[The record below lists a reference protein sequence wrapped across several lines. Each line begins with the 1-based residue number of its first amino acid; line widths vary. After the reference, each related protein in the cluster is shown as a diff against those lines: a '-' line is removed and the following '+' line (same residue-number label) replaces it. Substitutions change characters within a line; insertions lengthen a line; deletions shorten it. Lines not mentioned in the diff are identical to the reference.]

1 MIPSFSQLMSG
12 LSFAFSLLRGRPFDL
27 VKSQVNIGPLGLWHV
42 LFITSIVSIL
52 AKLAI
57 FQIAIPHDLPLRMI
71 LSTIPL
77 MVIELSLFVFFVYYL
92 LNLLKRNNYFYNFII
107 SFFWLVTLQSSLVLM
122 ITVLLW
128 VLPDIALLIAIV
140 GAVISIQILIVQFK
154 IAKQLLDLTTL
165 SAIGIVFG
173 NIIIGL
179 VVGYLDQI
187 YHSFFAV

>member
-57 FQIAIPHDLPLRMI
+57 FQIAIPHELPLRMI

-77 MVIELSLFVFFVYYL
+77 MIIELSLFVFFVYYL

-128 VLPDIALLIAIV
+128 VLQDIALLIAIV

-179 VVGYLDQI
+179 IVGYLDQI
-187 YHSFFAV
+187 FYSFFAV

>member
-1 MIPSFSQLMSG
+1 MIPSFNQLMSG

-179 VVGYLDQI
+179 IVGYLDQI
-187 YHSFFAV
+187 FYSFFAV

>member
-179 VVGYLDQI
+179 IVGYLDQVF
-187 YHSFFAV
+187 YSFFAV

>member
-1 MIPSFSQLMSG
+1 MIPSFSQLISG

-128 VLPDIALLIAIV
+128 VLQDIALLIAIV

-179 VVGYLDQI
+179 IVGYLDQI
-187 YHSFFAV
+187 FYSFFAV

>member
-1 MIPSFSQLMSG
+1 
-12 LSFAFSLLRGRPFDL
+12 
-27 VKSQVNIGPLGLWHV
+27 
-42 LFITSIVSIL
+42 
-52 AKLAI
+52 
-57 FQIAIPHDLPLRMI
+57 
-71 LSTIPL
+71 
-77 MVIELSLFVFFVYYL
+77 
-92 LNLLKRNNYFYNFII
+92 
-107 SFFWLVTLQSSLVLM
+107 M

-179 VVGYLDQI
+179 IVGYLDQI
-187 YHSFFAV
+187 FYSFFAV

>member
-128 VLPDIALLIAIV
+128 VLQDIALLIAIV

-179 VVGYLDQI
+179 IVGYLDQI
-187 YHSFFAV
+187 FYSFFAV

>member
-1 MIPSFSQLMSG
+1 MIPSFNQLLSG

-57 FQIAIPHDLPLRMI
+57 YQIVIPHELPLRMI

-77 MVIELSLFVFFVYYL
+77 MIIELSLFVFFVYYL
-92 LNLLKRNNYFYNFII
+92 LNILKRNNYFYNFII
-107 SFFWLVTLQSSLVLM
+107 SFFWLVALQSSLVLM

-128 VLPDIALLIAIV
+128 VLPDVALLIAII

-187 YHSFFAV
+187 FYSFFAV

>member
-77 MVIELSLFVFFVYYL
+77 MIIELSLFVFFVYYL

-128 VLPDIALLIAIV
+128 MLQDIALLIAIV

-179 VVGYLDQI
+179 IVGYLDQI
-187 YHSFFAV
+187 FYSFFAV

>member
-27 VKSQVNIGPLGLWHV
+27 VKSRVNIGPLGLWHV

-179 VVGYLDQI
+179 IVGYLDQI
-187 YHSFFAV
+187 FYSFFTV

>member
-1 MIPSFSQLMSG
+1 MIPSINQLMSG

-27 VKSQVNIGPLGLWHV
+27 VTSQVNVGPLGLWHV
-42 LFITSIVSIL
+42 LFITTIISIL

-57 FQIAIPHDLPLRMI
+57 YNIAMPHELPTRMI
-71 LSTIPL
+71 LATIPL
-77 MVIELSLFVFFVYYL
+77 MVIELSLFVFFVFYL
-92 LNLLKRNNYFYNFII
+92 LNILKRSNYFYNFII
-107 SFFWLVTLQSSLVLM
+107 SFFWLVTLQSSLVLI
-122 ITVLLW
+122 ITILLW
-128 VLPDIALLIAIV
+128 VVPDIALLIAII

-179 VVGYLDQI
+179 IVGYLDQI
-187 YHSFFAV
+187 FYGFFVA

>member
-1 MIPSFSQLMSG
+1 MIPSFSQLLSG

-57 FQIAIPHDLPLRMI
+57 YQIVIPHELPLRMI

-77 MVIELSLFVFFVYYL
+77 MIIELSLFVFFVYYL
-92 LNLLKRNNYFYNFII
+92 LNILKRNNYFYNFII
-107 SFFWLVTLQSSLVLM
+107 SFFWLVALQSSLVLM

-128 VLPDIALLIAIV
+128 VLPDVALLIAII

-187 YHSFFAV
+187 FYSFFAV

>member
-1 MIPSFSQLMSG
+1 MIPSINQLMSG

-27 VKSQVNIGPLGLWHV
+27 VKSQVNVGPLGLWHV
-42 LFITSIVSIL
+42 LFITAIISIL

-57 FQIAIPHDLPLRMI
+57 YNIAMPHELPTRMI
-71 LSTIPL
+71 LATIPL
-77 MVIELSLFVFFVYYL
+77 MAIELSLFVFFVFYL
-92 LNLLKRNNYFYNFII
+92 LNILKRSNYFYNFII
-107 SFFWLVTLQSSLVLM
+107 SFFWLVTLQSSLVLI
-122 ITVLLW
+122 ITILLW
-128 VLPDIALLIAIV
+128 MVPDIALLIAII

-179 VVGYLDQI
+179 IVGYLDQI
-187 YHSFFAV
+187 FYGFFVT